1 MPKRRDSLLREDIL
15 NAAGKIRSYLADTEG
30 KKFLADTKTIDAVVR
45 NLEVIGEAARMMSP
59 EGQTLYPK
67 VPWTQVV
74 GLRHRIVHEYFGI
87 DPALVWQIASV
98 DVPELEKSLGE
109 K

>member
-15 NAAGKIRSYLADTEG
+15 NAADKIRSYLADTDA
-30 KKFLADTKTIDAVVR
+30 KKFLADAKTTDAVVR
-45 NLEVIGEAARMMSP
+45 NLEVIGEAARMMSA
-59 EGQTLYPK
+59 EGRALYPK
-67 VPWTQVV
+67 IPWTQVV

>member
-1 MPKRRDSLLREDIL
+1 MPKRRDPLLREDIL
-15 NAAGKIRSYLADTEG
+15 NAAGKIRSYLADTDA
-30 KKFLADTKTIDAVVR
+30 KKFLADAKTIDAVVR
-45 NLEVIGEAARMMSP
+45 NLEVIGEAARMMSA
-59 EGQTLYPK
+59 EGRALYPK

>member
-15 NAAGKIRSYLADTEG
+15 NAAGKIRSYLADTDG
-30 KKFLADTKTIDAVVR
+30 KKFLTDAKTIDAVVR
-45 NLEVIGEAARMMSP
+45 NLEVIGEAARMMSA
-59 EGQTLYPK
+59 EGRALYPK

-98 DVPELEKSLGE
+98 DVPELEKSLEE

>member
-1 MPKRRDSLLREDIL
+1 MPKRRDPLLREDIL
-15 NAAGKIRSYLADTEG
+15 NAAGKIRSYLADTDA
-30 KKFLADTKTIDAVVR
+30 KKFLADAKTIDAVVR
-45 NLEVIGEAARMMSP
+45 NLEVIGEAARMMSA
-59 EGQTLYPK
+59 EGRALYPK

-74 GLRHRIVHEYFGI
+74 GLRRRIVHEYFGI

>member
-1 MPKRRDSLLREDIL
+1 L
-15 NAAGKIRSYLADTEG
+15 NAADKIRSYLADTDA
-30 KKFLADTKTIDAVVR
+30 KKFLADAKTTDAVVR
-45 NLEVIGEAARMMSP
+45 NLEVIGEAARMMSA
-59 EGQTLYPK
+59 EGRALYPK
-67 VPWTQVV
+67 IPWTQVV

>member
-1 MPKRRDSLLREDIL
+1 MPKRRDPLLREDIL
-15 NAAGKIRSYLADTEG
+15 NAAGKIRSYLADTDA
-30 KKFLADTKTIDAVVR
+30 KKFLADAKTIDAVVR
-45 NLEVIGEAARMMSP
+45 NLEVIGEAERMMSA
-59 EGQTLYPK
+59 EGQALYPK

-109 K
+109 Q